1 MHFTFPGQAVVT
13 ADTKLVAE
21 DAGGEELHVGV
32 DKGVRWVASFAPRS
46 RVRMG
51 DDIEILVDVERV
63 HYFDA
68 ETSEAIRG

>member
-1 MHFTFPGQAVVT
+1 M
-13 ADTKLVAE
+13 
-21 DAGGEELHVGV
+21 
-32 DKGVRWVASFAPRS
+32 ASFAPRS

-63 HYFDA
+63 HYFDP

>member
-1 MHFTFPGQAVVT
+1 M
-13 ADTKLVAE
+13 AE
-21 DAGGEELHVGV
+21 DHAEGELHIVA
-32 DKGVRWVASFAPRS
+32 DKGVHWVASFAPRS

-51 DDIEILVDVERV
+51 DDIEIVVDVERV